1 MRYLTLIAVVLISA
15 LASFGVFE
23 NAEAA
28 AMNERA
34 ARRFLEQAAFGPK
47 QIDVDRVMNLGFERY
62 IDEQF
67 STPITGYPSYLDRTK
82 AENLRERF
90 FSNALHGRDQLRQRM
105 AYALGQIFVVSSL
118 RVTEAPAIAS
128 YQRLLLSKSFS
139 TYKDLLREVTLHPAM
154 GRYLGMVNNFSTS
167 RPNEN
172 YAREVMQLFSIGTVE
187 LNLDGSE
194 KLGDNGAPIA
204 AYTQADVEGLAR
216 AFTGW
221 TYPVTP
227 GLASK
232 NENPPYYYGR
242 MQASESRHDH
252 EAKTILGG
260 VVLPAGQTA
269 WRDLN
274 MSIDALSSHPNVAPF
289 ISQRLIQHF
298 VTSNPS
304 PYYIARVANVFND
317 NGRGVRGDFKSVL
330 KAILLDPEARRG
342 DDPTTKQNTDGR
354 LKDPVLFVT
363 GLLRSLNAPKSG
375 QESLWTYTIA
385 MGLNVFSSPSVFNF
399 YSPDNVLPEAGLKA
413 PEFQIHQSPSAAARF
428 NFLNT
433 IIYCWNSPLAI
444 DLSPWIA
451 LAGDVPSL
459 VNEVDMTLLNGFMTD
474 ATRSQIHDAILR
486 IPAKDI
492 AGRAQAAL
500 YLTATSAEYSVHH

>member
-1 MRYLTLIAVVLISA
+1 MRYVPLIQSVLFSAFISLNTIGSA
-15 LASFGVFE
+15 DG
-23 NAEAA
+23 AEVT
-28 AMNERA
+28 ERA
-34 ARRFLEQAAFGPK
+34 ARRFLEQAAFGPR
-47 QIDVDRVMNLGFERY
+47 QTDVERVMELGFARY

-67 STPITGYPSYLDRTK
+67 GVRLTGYPGYLDSTK

-128 YQRLLLSKSFS
+128 YQRLLLNKAFG
-139 TYKDLLREVTLHPAM
+139 TYKDLLREVTLHPTM
-154 GRYLGMVNNFSTS
+154 GRYLDMVNNFSTGH
-167 RPNEN
+167 PNEN
-172 YAREVMQLFSIGTVE
+172 YAREVMQLFSIGTIE
-187 LNLDGSE
+187 LNVDGSA
-194 KLGDNGAPIA
+194 KIGADGTPTA

-227 GLASK
+227 GQEPK

-242 MQASESRHDH
+242 MQASEPRHDH

-274 MSIDALSSHPNVAPF
+274 MSIDTLASHPNVAPY
-289 ISQRLIQHF
+289 ISNRLIQHF

-304 PYYIARVANVFND
+304 PSYIARVANVFNN
-317 NGRGVRGDFKSVL
+317 NGSGVRGDFKAVL
-330 KAILLDPEARRG
+330 KAILLDREARRG
-342 DDPTTKQNTDGR
+342 DDPATKQSADGR

-363 GLLRSLNAPKSG
+363 GLLRALNAPKWG

-413 PEFQIHQSPSAAARF
+413 PEFQIHQSPSAMARF

-433 IIYCWNSPLAI
+433 IIYSWNSPLAI

-451 LAGDVPSL
+451 LAGDIPSL
-459 VNEVDMTLLNGFMTD
+459 INEVDMTLLNGFMTD
-474 ATRSQIHDAILR
+474 ATRAQIDYVIQRL
-486 IPAKDI
+486 PANDI

-500 YLTATSAEYSVHH
+500 YLAATSPEYFVHH